1 MVLPVLIV
9 ASAWLA
15 LMALFVAA
23 LVRAS
28 AHADRALEDPSS
40 VSSSTRWT
48 DSPAKTRRRTPAV
61 SYAGFAGLAWAQAT
75 ISREPSTKLPSSRTS
90 VGTMRFPV
98 SRSTS

>member
-15 LMALFVAA
+15 LTALFVAA
-23 LVRAS
+23 LLRAS
-28 AHADRALEDPSS
+28 AHADRASEGPSTPAPAPRRS
-40 VSSSTRWT
+40 GSSAR
-48 DSPAKTRRRTPAV
+48 ARRRAPAV

-75 ISREPSTKLPSSRTS
+75 ISREPSTTLPSSRTS
-90 VGTMRFPV
+90 VGTIRLPV